1 LNEVF
6 CGVIFGSVA
15 TPVVRTSISLF
26 KRCSEEEHGWNPY
39 ATPSSYTTVNP
50 SDYCVVPADT
60 NDYVIV
66 EGTAGSSKRRA
77 ESPLDAD
84 HAKKGKGVA
93 A

>member
-1 LNEVF
+1 M
-6 CGVIFGSVA
+6 
-15 TPVVRTSISLF
+15 
-26 KRCSEEEHGWNPY
+26 
-39 ATPSSYTTVNP
+39 
-50 SDYCVVPADT
+50 
-60 NDYVIV
+60 V